1 MSFTEIVEEIDDING
16 EAIAGEIDYK
26 EYKEKVDILNDVLK
40 QEESI
45 YEVSLIPENKITE
58 LLTMFPNQ
66 FVNYKGTGTAV
77 YDASYF
83 GAIE

>member
-1 MSFTEIVEEIDDING
+1 MKTLMFDLEHGSQTLG
-16 EAIAGEIDYK
+16 SK
-26 EYKEKVDILNDVLK
+26 EYKEQVDILNNILK

-45 YEVSLIPENKITE
+45 YEVSLIPENKISD

-77 YDASYF
+77 YDSSYF
-83 GAIE
+83 GDIL